1 MVEISK
7 QKPKDGVNLTNGSV
21 AKGILAFAIP
31 IFWGQL
37 LQQFYNMVDAWVIGN
52 YADNASFAAVSSA
65 GNLIFLIVGFFN
77 GIAVGGGVV
86 ISKYFGAKDEEHV
99 EYAIHTNFMFGIL
112 ASIVSTIVGVLLVP
126 SILRWMG
133 TPDNVLPQSL
143 AYFRIYFGGVS
154 TVIMYNICM
163 SIMQAVGD
171 SRHPLY
177 YLIFSSI
184 VNMIL
189 DMILVAGFHT
199 GVTGAAAATVLSQG
213 ISVALCVSRMC
224 RGKDRARLDFR
235 KLRIHPDII
244 REVISQG
251 IPTGIQNSVISI
263 GNIVIQSN
271 INSFGEYAM
280 SGIGAYSRIEGF
292 VFLPI
297 MSMSMALPTFIS
309 QNLGAKKYDRAKK
322 GAIFGIASGVII
334 AELIGLVIFFGISP
348 LLKIFVSAPEAIAF
362 GKIHARTV
370 SLFFCILSFSHC
382 AAGVIRG
389 CGKSVVPMVGMLFS
403 WCVLR
408 IIYVTIALKII
419 PEFRMIAC
427 AYPIT
432 WSVTTVIFSIFLLKT
447 DWTHSFER

>member
-1 MVEISK
+1 MEIVK
-7 QKPKDGVNLTNGSV
+7 QKSKEAVNLTEGSV

-37 LQQFYNMVDAWVIGN
+37 LQQLYNMVDAWVIGN

-112 ASIVSTIVGVLLVP
+112 ASIVSTIVGVLLIP
-126 SILRWMG
+126 TILRWMG

-143 AYFRIYFGGVS
+143 AYFRIYFGGVA

-171 SRHPLY
+171 SKHPLY

-184 VNMIL
+184 INMIL

-213 ISVALCVSRMC
+213 ISVALCIFRMC
-224 RGKDRARLDFR
+224 KGKDRAKLDFR
-235 KLRIHPDII
+235 KLHIHPDII
-244 REVISQG
+244 REVIFQG

-280 SGIGAYSRIEGF
+280 SGIGAYSRIEGI

-309 QNLGAKKYDRAKK
+309 QNLGAKKYERAKK
-322 GAIFGIASGVII
+322 GAVFGITSGVII
-334 AELIGLVIFFGISP
+334 AELIGLIIFFGISP
-348 LLKIFVSAPEAIAF
+348 LLKIFVSAEQAIWY
-362 GKIHARTV
+362 GRIHARTV
-370 SLFFCILSFSHC
+370 ALFFCILSFSHC

-389 CGKSVVPMVGMLFS
+389 CGKSIVPMIGMLLS

-419 PEFRMIAC
+419 PEFYMISC

-432 WSVTTVIFSIFLLKT
+432 WSVTTVIFTVFLLKT

>member
-1 MVEISK
+1 MEIAK
-7 QKPKDGVNLTNGSV
+7 QKSKDVVNLTEGSV
-21 AKGILAFAIP
+21 AKGILAFAVP

-99 EYAIHTNFMFGIL
+99 EYAIHTNFLFGIL

-126 SILRWMG
+126 TILRWMG

-184 VNMIL
+184 INMIL

-213 ISVALCVSRMC
+213 ISVALCVFRMC
-224 RGKDRARLDFR
+224 RGKDRAKLDFK
-235 KLRIHPDII
+235 KLRIHPGII

-251 IPTGIQNSVISI
+251 IPTGVQNSVISI

-280 SGIGAYSRIEGF
+280 SGIGAYSRIEGI

-309 QNLGAKKYDRAKK
+309 QNLGARKYDRAKK
-322 GAIFGIASGVII
+322 GALFGIASGVII

-348 LLKIFVSAPEAIAF
+348 LLRIFVNAPEAIAF

-389 CGKSVVPMVGMLFS
+389 CGKSVVPMIGMLLS
-403 WCVLR
+403 WCALR
-408 IIYVTIALKII
+408 IIYVTVALKII

-432 WSVTTVIFSIFLLKT
+432 WSVTTVIFSVFLLKT

>member
-1 MVEISK
+1 MEISK
-7 QKPKDGVNLTNGSV
+7 QKSNEAVNLTEGSV
-21 AKGILAFAIP
+21 AKGILAFAVP

-37 LQQFYNMVDAWVIGN
+37 LQQLYNMVDAWVIGN

-77 GIAVGGGVV
+77 GIGVGGGVV
-86 ISKYFGAKDEEHV
+86 ISKYFGAKDQEHV

-112 ASIVSTIVGVLLVP
+112 ASIASTIVGVLLIP
-126 SILRWMG
+126 TILRWMG

-143 AYFRIYFGGVS
+143 IYFRIYFGGVS

-171 SRHPLY
+171 SKHPLY
-177 YLIFSSI
+177 YLILSSI
-184 VNMIL
+184 INMVL
-189 DMILVAGFHT
+189 DMIFVAGLHT
-199 GVTGAAAATVLSQG
+199 GVAGAAVATVLSQG
-213 ISVALCVSRMC
+213 ISVALCVFRMC
-224 RGKDRARLDFR
+224 KGKDRAKLDFK

-244 REVISQG
+244 REVILQG

-280 SGIGAYSRIEGF
+280 SGIGAYSRIEGI

-309 QNLGAKKYDRAKK
+309 QNLGARKYERAKK
-322 GAIFGIASGVII
+322 GALFGIASGVII

-348 LLKIFVSAPEAIAF
+348 LLKIFVSAPKAIAF
-362 GKIHARTV
+362 GRIHARTV

-389 CGKSVVPMVGMLFS
+389 CGKAVVPMIGMLLS

-408 IIYVTIALKII
+408 IIYVTAALKIV

-447 DWTHSFER
+447 DWTHSYEC

>member
-1 MVEISK
+1 MEIAK
-7 QKPKDGVNLTNGSV
+7 QKSKDVVNLTEGSV
-21 AKGILAFAIP
+21 AKGILAFAVP

-99 EYAIHTNFMFGIL
+99 EYAIHTNFLFGIL
-112 ASIVSTIVGVLLVP
+112 ASIASTIVGVLLVP
-126 SILRWMG
+126 TILRWMG

-184 VNMIL
+184 INMIL

-213 ISVALCVSRMC
+213 ISVALCVFRMC
-224 RGKDRARLDFR
+224 RGKDRAKLDFK

-251 IPTGIQNSVISI
+251 IPTGVQNSVISI

-280 SGIGAYSRIEGF
+280 SGIGAYSRIEGI

-309 QNLGAKKYDRAKK
+309 QNLGARKYDRAKK
-322 GAIFGIASGVII
+322 GALFGIASGVII

-348 LLKIFVSAPEAIAF
+348 LLRIFVNAPEAIAF

-389 CGKSVVPMVGMLFS
+389 CGKSVVPMIGMLLS
-403 WCVLR
+403 WCALR
-408 IIYVTIALKII
+408 IIYVTVALKII

>member
-1 MVEISK
+1 MEIAK
-7 QKPKDGVNLTNGSV
+7 QKSKDVVNLTEGSV
-21 AKGILAFAIP
+21 AKGILAFAVP

-99 EYAIHTNFMFGIL
+99 EYAIHTNFLFGIL
-112 ASIVSTIVGVLLVP
+112 ASIASTIVGVLLVP
-126 SILRWMG
+126 TILRWMG

-184 VNMIL
+184 INMIL

-213 ISVALCVSRMC
+213 ISVALCVFRMC
-224 RGKDRARLDFR
+224 RG
-235 KLRIHPDII
+235 
-244 REVISQG
+244 
-251 IPTGIQNSVISI
+251 
-263 GNIVIQSN
+263 
-271 INSFGEYAM
+271 
-280 SGIGAYSRIEGF
+280 
-292 VFLPI
+292 
-297 MSMSMALPTFIS
+297 
-309 QNLGAKKYDRAKK
+309 
-322 GAIFGIASGVII
+322 
-334 AELIGLVIFFGISP
+334 
-348 LLKIFVSAPEAIAF
+348 
-362 GKIHARTV
+362 
-370 SLFFCILSFSHC
+370 
-382 AAGVIRG
+382 
-389 CGKSVVPMVGMLFS
+389 
-403 WCVLR
+403 
-408 IIYVTIALKII
+408 
-419 PEFRMIAC
+419 
-427 AYPIT
+427 
-432 WSVTTVIFSIFLLKT
+432 FSI
-447 DWTHSFER
+447 

>member
-1 MVEISK
+1 MEIAK
-7 QKPKDGVNLTNGSV
+7 QKSKDVVNLTEGSV
-21 AKGILAFAIP
+21 AKGILAFAVP

-99 EYAIHTNFMFGIL
+99 EYAIHTNFLFGIL

-126 SILRWMG
+126 TILRWMG

-184 VNMIL
+184 INMIL

-213 ISVALCVSRMC
+213 ISVALCVFRMC
-224 RGKDRARLDFR
+224 RGKDRAKLDFK

-251 IPTGIQNSVISI
+251 IPTGVQNSVISI

-280 SGIGAYSRIEGF
+280 SGIGAYSRIEGI

-309 QNLGAKKYDRAKK
+309 QNLGARKYDRAKK
-322 GAIFGIASGVII
+322 GALFGIASGVII

-348 LLKIFVSAPEAIAF
+348 LLRIFVNAPEAIAF

-389 CGKSVVPMVGMLFS
+389 CGKSVVPMIGMLLS
-403 WCVLR
+403 YYLR
-408 IIYVTIALKII
+408 
-419 PEFRMIAC
+419 
-427 AYPIT
+427 
-432 WSVTTVIFSIFLLKT
+432 
-447 DWTHSFER
+447 HSGAENHTGI

>member
-1 MVEISK
+1 MEIAK
-7 QKPKDGVNLTNGSV
+7 QKSKDVVNLTEGSV
-21 AKGILAFAIP
+21 AKGILAFAVP

-99 EYAIHTNFMFGIL
+99 EYAIHTNFLFGIL
-112 ASIVSTIVGVLLVP
+112 ASIASTIVGVLLVP
-126 SILRWMG
+126 TILRWMG

-184 VNMIL
+184 INMIL

-213 ISVALCVSRMC
+213 ISVALCVFRMC
-224 RGKDRARLDFR
+224 RGKDRAKLDFK

-251 IPTGIQNSVISI
+251 IPTGVQNSVISI

-280 SGIGAYSRIEGF
+280 SGIGAYSRIEGI

-309 QNLGAKKYDRAKK
+309 QNQY
-322 GAIFGIASGVII
+322 
-334 AELIGLVIFFGISP
+334 
-348 LLKIFVSAPEAIAF
+348 
-362 GKIHARTV
+362 
-370 SLFFCILSFSHC
+370 
-382 AAGVIRG
+382 RG
-389 CGKSVVPMVGMLFS
+389 
-403 WCVLR
+403 
-408 IIYVTIALKII
+408 
-419 PEFRMIAC
+419 
-427 AYPIT
+427 
-432 WSVTTVIFSIFLLKT
+432 
-447 DWTHSFER
+447 

>member
-1 MVEISK
+1 MEIAK
-7 QKPKDGVNLTNGSV
+7 QKSKDVVNLTEGSV
-21 AKGILAFAIP
+21 AKGILAFAVP

-99 EYAIHTNFMFGIL
+99 EYAIHTNFLFGIL

-126 SILRWMG
+126 TILRWMG

-184 VNMIL
+184 INMIL

-213 ISVALCVSRMC
+213 ISVALCVFRMC
-224 RGKDRARLDFR
+224 RGKDRAKLDFK

-251 IPTGIQNSVISI
+251 IPTGVQNSVISI

-280 SGIGAYSRIEGF
+280 SGIGAYSRIEGI

-309 QNLGAKKYDRAKK
+309 QNLGARKYDRAKK
-322 GAIFGIASGVII
+322 GALFGIASGVII

-348 LLKIFVSAPEAIAF
+348 LLRIFVNAPEAIAF

-389 CGKSVVPMVGMLFS
+389 CGKSVVPMIGMLLS
-403 WCVLR
+403 WCALR
-408 IIYVTIALKII
+408 IIYVTVALKII

-432 WSVTTVIFSIFLLKT
+432 WSVTTVIFSVFLLKT

>member
-1 MVEISK
+1 MEIAK
-7 QKPKDGVNLTNGSV
+7 QKSKDVVNLTEGSV
-21 AKGILAFAIP
+21 AKGILAFAVP

-99 EYAIHTNFMFGIL
+99 EYAIHTNFLFGIL

-126 SILRWMG
+126 TILRWMG

-184 VNMIL
+184 INMIL

-213 ISVALCVSRMC
+213 ISVALCVFRMC
-224 RGKDRARLDFR
+224 RGKDRAKLDFK

-251 IPTGIQNSVISI
+251 IPTGVQNSVISI

-280 SGIGAYSRIEGF
+280 SGIGAYSRIEGI

-309 QNLGAKKYDRAKK
+309 QNLGARKYDRAKK
-322 GAIFGIASGVII
+322 GALFGIASGVII

-348 LLKIFVSAPEAIAF
+348 LLRIFVNAPEAIAF

-389 CGKSVVPMVGMLFS
+389 CGKSVVPMIGMLLS
-403 WCVLR
+403 WCALR
-408 IIYVTIALKII
+408 IIYVTVALKII

>member
-1 MVEISK
+1 MEIAK
-7 QKPKDGVNLTNGSV
+7 QKSKDVVNLTEGSV
-21 AKGILAFAIP
+21 AKGILAFAVP

-99 EYAIHTNFMFGIL
+99 EYAIHTNFLFGIL

-126 SILRWMG
+126 TILRWMG

-184 VNMIL
+184 INMIL

-213 ISVALCVSRMC
+213 ISVALCVFRMC
-224 RGKDRARLDFR
+224 RGKDRAKLDFK

-251 IPTGIQNSVISI
+251 IPTGVQNSVISI

-280 SGIGAYSRIEGF
+280 SGIGAYSRIEGI

-297 MSMSMALPTFIS
+297 MSMSMALTTFIS
-309 QNLGAKKYDRAKK
+309 QNLGARKYDRAKK
-322 GAIFGIASGVII
+322 GALFGIASGVII

-348 LLKIFVSAPEAIAF
+348 LLRIFVNAPEAIAF

-389 CGKSVVPMVGMLFS
+389 CGKSVVPMIGMLLS
-403 WCVLR
+403 WCALR
-408 IIYVTIALKII
+408 IIYVTVALKII